1 MSLTLDGVNGIS
13 ATGNIISSQG
23 FISATGNIY
32 AGNIIATIASSTVS
46 VIGNITGGNIIATNN
61 MLATGN
67 ILATGVISSTGAATH
82 ASLTLD
88 APLSVTNGGTSTTT
102 LAANN
107 VLLGN
112 GTSALLSVAPG
123 TSGNLLVSNGTTW
136 TSAADKAIGVGQTWQ
151 NLGGS
156 RAVGATYTNTS
167 GRPIQVIITLV
178 NTAGA
183 WFYINGNLVI
193 RQFYDVNTGAGQ
205 VGYSFV
211 TGIIPD
217 GSTYLVTNGNLYTW
231 YELR

>member
-1 MSLTLDGVNGIS
+1 MLATNNIVATNNILAGGTISGVGTLSSLTLG
-13 ATGNIISSQG
+13 T
-23 FISATGNIY
+23 
-32 AGNIIATIASSTVS
+32 
-46 VIGNITGGNIIATNN
+46 
-61 MLATGN
+61 
-67 ILATGVISSTGAATH
+67 
-82 ASLTLD
+82 
-88 APLSVTNGGTSTTT
+88 PLSVSNGGTSSTT

-123 TSGNLLVSNGTTW
+123 TSGNLLASNGTTW

-178 NTAGA
+178 NTSGA

-205 VGYSFV
+205 TGYSFV

-217 GSTYLVTNGNLYTW
+217 GSTYLVTNGNLSTW

>member
-1 MSLTLDGVNGIS
+1 MGLTFDGVNGIS

-32 AGNIIATIASSTVS
+32 AGNLITALSTTGNVS
-46 VIGNITGGNIIATNN
+46 GTN
-61 MLATGN
+61 MLATNNIVATNN
-67 ILATGVISSTGAATH
+67 ILAGGTISGVGTLS
-82 ASLTLD
+82 SLTLGT
-88 APLSVTNGGTSTTT
+88 PLTIANGGTGVTT
-102 LAANN
+102 LGANS

-112 GTSALLSVAPG
+112 GTGAVTTVAPG
-123 TSGNLLVSNGTTW
+123 TSGNLLASNGTTW
-136 TSAADKAIGVGQTWQ
+136 TSTVDKAIGVGQTWQ

-178 NTAGA
+178 NTSGA

-205 VGYSFV
+205 TGYSFV